1 MSTRECLR
9 ANDVRFLAVAATLR
23 PDEWA
28 AQSLCTDWTNR
39 EILAH
44 LVVGYSCAIGAF
56 AAEMGRHRGAF
67 NPANAALAREKGSSR
82 TPAELLADFAGFV
95 ERPEGI
101 GRYFPRRLLL
111 GDHVTHELDI
121 VMAVDREPVI
131 ATDALVDVLRTQVT
145 VPNPFVPAFANSLGL
160 HLVATDAEWTHGTG
174 PVVEGRAA
182 DLVSVLGNRPRALGA
197 LRGDGVARLS
207 ARVLSRQTR
216 TAG

>member
-1 MSTRECLR
+1 MSTRERLR

-82 TPAELLADFAGFV
+82 TP
-95 ERPEGI
+95 PNCW
-101 GRYFPRRLLL
+101 P
-111 GDHVTHELDI
+111 T
-121 VMAVDREPVI
+121 
-131 ATDALVDVLRTQVT
+131 LRG
-145 VPNPFVPAFANSLGL
+145 S
-160 HLVATDAEWTHGTG
+160 
-174 PVVEGRAA
+174 
-182 DLVSVLGNRPRALGA
+182 SSA
-197 LRGDGVARLS
+197 LRAS
-207 ARVLSRQTR
+207 AGTSRVGCCSAT
-216 TAG
+216 TSPTSSTS